1 LRLLTVLL
9 IATLIVWGCRADKP
23 RTASEAITLMTGY
36 GEQQNHDKAIKT
48 GKDWLKNHP
57 EDTSHQGAVYEQLAI
72 HYLMKAARD
81 FKHKE
86 DWIRS
91 AVAYYDKDL
100 SFNRRAIV
108 DIRFF
113 TAGHGFASAGDLSS
127 TDSCLYYGRAVKAF
141 EQEAA
146 LVQGNNATVDGKTF
160 SLAPLRQENEKAL
173 EEVKSKF
180 AKSGCK

>member
-1 LRLLTVLL
+1 
-9 IATLIVWGCRADKP
+9 
-23 RTASEAITLMTGY
+23 
-36 GEQQNHDKAIKT
+36 
-48 GKDWLKNHP
+48 
-57 EDTSHQGAVYEQLAI
+57 VYEQLAI
-72 HYLMKAARD
+72 HYLLKAARD

-100 SFNRRAIV
+100 SLNQTTAV

-113 TAGHGFASAGDLSS
+113 NAGHGFTSAGDLSS

-141 EQEAA
+141 QQETA
-146 LVQGNNATVDGKTF
+146 LVQGNDATVDGKTF
-160 SLAPLRQENEKAL
+160 SLAPLRRQNEKAL
-173 EEVKSKF
+173 EEVKGKF